1 MYHAQAGRVGR
12 HADALKYL
20 VRQLGVLLRAARVR
34 GVDLYGLVNERGLF
48 ELRLRMNHGVKDEVS
63 RLLLQLQKGSPG
75 DVHTVI
81 EHRAERAEYAQI
93 LVQAPRAA
101 DGVHQVVVAE
111 KGERGRFYW
120 DYYVIRGCQ
129 RRRQEQAEVRRGVDD
144 GEVVAARHGL
154 QRAPQLRDGERAL
167 ALELR

>member
-20 VRQLGVLLRAARVR
+20 VRQLGVLQSAARVR

-48 ELRLRMNHGVKDEVS
+48 ELRLRMDDRVKDEVS
-63 RLLLQLQKGSPG
+63 GLLLQLQKGGAG
-75 DVHTVI
+75 DVHPLV

-101 DGVHQVVVAE
+101 DGVRQVVVAE
-111 KGERGRFYW
+111 KGERCRFYW
-120 DYYVIRGCQ
+120 DYYVIRGRQ
-129 RRRQEQAEVRRGVDD
+129 RRRQQ
-144 GEVVAARHGL
+144 
-154 QRAPQLRDGERAL
+154 
-167 ALELR
+167 